1 MKRACKTLLTDFKEN
16 SEEYITDLQTD
27 QRVNK
32 ETETIVNDTLMK
44 LNKLSVY
51 FVVEEMAEDP
61 FVDKISATLDTF
73 LKKYPLPM
81 DFIVH
86 SINILFYVHL
96 WKLRI
101 LLTKVLVL

>member
-1 MKRACKTLLTDFKEN
+1 MTFSMKFLLFP
-16 SEEYITDLQTD
+16 IDLQTD
-27 QRVNK
+27 QRVDK
-32 ETETIVNDTLMK
+32 ETEAIVNDTLMK

-81 DFIVH
+81 DFIIH

-101 LLTKVLVL
+101 LLSKVKIFD